1 MEQTHTHTHRYM
13 CLLVCMHVSMN
24 SSTANCSLHRCR
36 LPDVPIHQ
44 RQLATVVA
52 IIMIQMPSKS
62 RSGKLWKAQLKRIH
76 FYDWPQIGRA
86 PNGAEMTNNKRG
98 KRPRQRACM
107 CVDECVNFA
116 HSRQQAGEEHA
127 QQQHRNL
134 VARHKCAPTADVT
147 GQRSMENHSIHL
159 ATLDYILSH
168 RR

>member
-13 CLLVCMHVSMN
+13 CLLVCMYVSMN
-24 SSTANCSLHRCR
+24 SSTAICSLHRCR
-36 LPDVPIHQ
+36 LPDVTIHQ

-52 IIMIQMPSKS
+52 IIMIQMPGKS

-98 KRPRQRACM
+98 KRPRQRACVCM
-107 CVDECVNFA
+107 GILRIPGNK
-116 HSRQQAGEEHA
+116 QAKNTSNNNIEILWHDI
-127 QQQHRNL
+127 NVL
-134 VARHKCAPTADVT
+134 LTADVT

-159 ATLDYILSH
+159 ATLDYILFY